1 MGNEGTTFRPL
12 ALSVEVAG
20 QCPRMLCGVTKNAS
34 LPAWPGNSTIGEEIL
49 NAPSGR
55 LCEEA
60 SCYRGLEDLC
70 AQANTV
76 HLIGSGSWGDMERS
90 RVWLIENLGLY
101 ALRPDAKRIPED
113 LKAKMSVRINTR
125 GV

>member
-20 QCPRMLCGVTKNAS
+20 QHPRMLCGDTKNTT
-34 LPAWPGNSTIGEEIL
+34 LPARPGNSTREEIL
-49 NAPSGR
+49 NALSGR

-60 SCYRGLEDLC
+60 SCYRGLRIC
-70 AQANTV
+70 APRPTRCRP
-76 HLIGSGSWGDMERS
+76 IGGGSWGDMERS
-90 RVWLIENLGLY
+90 RAWLIENLGRY

-113 LKAKMSVRINTR
+113 LKAKMSVRINIQS
-125 GV
+125 V

>member
-20 QCPRMLCGVTKNAS
+20 QCPRILCGDTKNTT
-34 LPAWPGNSTIGEEIL
+34 LPARPGNSTTGEEIL

-60 SCYRGLEDLC
+60 SYYRGLEDLC
-70 AQANTV
+70 AQADTMRP
-76 HLIGSGSWGDMERS
+76 IGGGSWGDMEA
-90 RVWLIENLGLY
+90 WLIENLGLY
-101 ALRPDAKRIPED
+101 ALHPDAKRIPED
-113 LKAKMSVRINTR
+113 LKAKMLVRINTR

>member
-20 QCPRMLCGVTKNAS
+20 QCPRMLCGDTKNAS
-34 LPAWPGNSTIGEEIL
+34 LPAQPGNSTAGEEIL

-70 AQANTV
+70 ARADAI
-76 HLIGSGSWGDMERS
+76 HIMSRGSWGDMEG
-90 RVWLIENLGLY
+90 WLIENLGLY
-101 ALRPDAKRIPED
+101 ALLPDTKYVPED
-113 LKAKMSVRINTR
+113 LKAKMSVRVNTQS
-125 GV
+125 V

>member
-20 QCPRMLCGVTKNAS
+20 QHPRMLCGGTKNAS
-34 LPAWPGNSTIGEEIL
+34 LPARPSNSTTGEEIL
-49 NAPSGR
+49 NALSGR

-70 AQANTV
+70 AQADTMRP
-76 HLIGSGSWGDMERS
+76 IGGGSWGDMEA
-90 RVWLIENLGLY
+90 WLIENLGLY

-113 LKAKMSVRINTR
+113 LKARMLVRINIQ